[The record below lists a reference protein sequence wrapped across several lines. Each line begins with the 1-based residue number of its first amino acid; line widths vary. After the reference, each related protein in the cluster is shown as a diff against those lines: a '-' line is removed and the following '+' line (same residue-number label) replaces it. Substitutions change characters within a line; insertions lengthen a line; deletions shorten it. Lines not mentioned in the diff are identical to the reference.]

1 MNTPHRFR
9 SCLAPCIDRFLTH
22 HRALGKRFNSAE
34 SALRLFDRYLT
45 ENDVDSP
52 SSIAPALIE
61 GFLRSRPRS
70 GSRSYNHLLNVLQ
83 RLFRWLVA
91 QEVLPSSPVR
101 TRPRRETQHRTPF
114 LFEPAQAE
122 RLLAVAANLD
132 DGPRACR
139 RGPSYRMMFALMYG
153 LGLRVG
159 EVSRLRRE
167 DLDLERQCLHIAGT
181 KFGKSRLV
189 PFGPRMCRALRSYLQ
204 QHDRG
209 RYLLPHDPLFSR
221 RRTVVVR
228 SEPRALAGHS
238 ASSCLN
244 SAFVF
249 PLASRPHACIACA
262 NPSRYRTASEPY
274 QTGCLLAAAQD
285 VPAATRRLR
294 DIEHRCIPWH
304 FLFDRSTYS
313 RSAPLRG
320 HESTFGSHPTLIKCS
335 GNKGAGQVDRVEITL
350 TKGQILLYADH
361 YGDVADDKRVAR
373 RLSVAAGR
381 GYLTLDDLENVS
393 RWKSPRRMALVA
405 NNREADVRETTSV
418 SLAARSERLRIGALR
433 SLHGIEWPRA
443 SAILHFVFPERY
455 PILDVRAMRTVGGPA
470 NGYTFEVWEEYARLC
485 RQKAAQC
492 GVTLR
497 QLDRALWTFDR
508 DRYLEGL
515 AGEGMATKGG
525 DGCRIGT

>member
-209 RYLLPHDPLFSR
+209 RYLLPHDPLFSLTEDGR
-221 RRTVVVR
+221 SAVGAKSISRTFR
-228 SEPRALAGHS
+228 K
-238 ASSCLN
+238 
-244 SAFVF
+244 
-249 PLASRPHACIACA
+249 
-262 NPSRYRTASEPY
+262 
-274 QTGCLLAAAQD
+274 LLPQLGLR
-285 VPAATRRLR
+285 VPAGVAPPRL
-294 DIEHRCIPWH
+294 HC
-304 FLFDRSTYS
+304 
-313 RSAPLRG
+313 LRQSFAVSDG
-320 HESTFGSHPTLIKCS
+320 FRTLP
-335 GNKGAGQVDRVEITL
+335 D
-350 TKGQILLYADH
+350 
-361 YGDVADDKRVAR
+361 
-373 RLSVAAGR
+373 RLSPRSRAGR
-381 GYLTLDDLENVS
+381 
-393 RWKSPRRMALVA
+393 
-405 NNREADVRETTSV
+405 
-418 SLAARSERLRIGALR
+418 
-433 SLHGIEWPRA
+433 
-443 SAILHFVFPERY
+443 
-455 PILDVRAMRTVGGPA
+455 
-470 NGYTFEVWEEYARLC
+470 
-485 RQKAAQC
+485 
-492 GVTLR
+492 
-497 QLDRALWTFDR
+497 
-508 DRYLEGL
+508 
-515 AGEGMATKGG
+515 AG
-525 DGCRIGT
+525 CH